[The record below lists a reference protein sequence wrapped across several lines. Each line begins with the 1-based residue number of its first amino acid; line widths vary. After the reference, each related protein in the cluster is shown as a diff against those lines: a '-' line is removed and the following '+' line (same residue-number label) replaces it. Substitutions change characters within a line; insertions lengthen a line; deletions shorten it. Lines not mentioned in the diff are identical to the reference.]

1 MDWLGTSDVI
11 YFSERNDIV
20 RISVNCYRKSSI
32 VNSKYSIQKDM
43 LSKILELQDLIK
55 VVHDLRKSGKKIVF
69 TNGCF
74 DILHVGHVRYLA
86 AARSQGDVL
95 VVGLNSDASVR
106 SIKPENRP
114 IVNQNQRAEVLAGLE
129 CVDYITIFNEP
140 DPLKII
146 KALKPDVLVKGADW
160 IEEQIIGADIV
171 KANGGKVVRISV
183 VPEVSTSRIIQRI
196 VRRYQ
201 SEHGE

>member
-1 MDWLGTSDVI
+1 MS
-11 YFSERNDIV
+11 
-20 RISVNCYRKSSI
+20 
-32 VNSKYSIQKDM
+32 
-43 LSKILELQDLIK
+43 SKIIELQDLIK
-55 VVHDLRKSGKKIVF
+55 VIHDLRKSGKKIVF

-95 VVGLNSDASVR
+95 VIGLNSDESVR

-146 KALKPDVLVKGADW
+146 KELTPDVLVKGADW
-160 IEEQIIGADIV
+160 IEKEIIGADIV
-171 KANGGKVVRISV
+171 KAAGGKVVRVSV

-196 VRRYQ
+196 VRRYL
-201 SEHGE
+201 HGYKE

>member
-1 MDWLGTSDVI
+1 MTD
-11 YFSERNDIV
+11 
-20 RISVNCYRKSSI
+20 
-32 VNSKYSIQKDM
+32 
-43 LSKILELQDLIK
+43 KILELQDLIK
-55 VVHDLRKSGKKIVF
+55 VLNDLRKLGKKIVF

-86 AARSQGDVL
+86 AARSQGYVL

-114 IVNQNQRAEVLAGLE
+114 IVSQDQRAEVLAGLE

-146 KALKPDVLVKGADW
+146 KELKPDILVKGADW
-160 IEEQIIGADIV
+160 IEAEIIGADIV
-171 KANGGKVVRISV
+171 KANGGKVVRVRV
-183 VPEVSTSRIIQRI
+183 VPEISTSRIIQRI
-196 VRRYQ
+196 VRRCQQEY
-201 SEHGE
+201 SE

>member
-1 MDWLGTSDVI
+1 MVNDNLI
-11 YFSERNDIV
+11 YTKFHDKYFKCRNMAD
-20 RISVNCYRKSSI
+20 
-32 VNSKYSIQKDM
+32 
-43 LSKILELQDLIK
+43 KILEIRDLIK
-55 VVHDLRKSGKKIVF
+55 IVHDLRESGKKIVF

-86 AARSQGDVL
+86 AASSQGDIL

-146 KALKPDVLVKGADW
+146 KELKPDVLVKGADW
-160 IEEQIIGADIV
+160 IEEEIIGADIV
-171 KANGGKVVRISV
+171 KATGGKVVRVSV

-196 VRRYQ
+196 LRRYQ
-201 SEHGE
+201 HEP